1 MGPTTLVI
9 QLLLCSLAL
18 VSASASA
25 SSSVSL
31 EPQHIPMAAGNYVA
45 TSRLRRLAVEF
56 LDYYENITLAD
67 MSRDQR
73 ALPTAQDRE
82 CLVDLAL
89 LTQDVG
95 SAKMWA
101 LKMIDSWGSLP
112 SGVLYGNLRDLG
124 NYDECLN
131 VDHAVSA
138 SHSVQGKYC
147 FARFSLA
154 PSISPLLS
162 IKTAVCFPASC
173 TAANMDTLLRQL
185 FEKLLN
191 VEIGA
196 DLQLVDE
203 STCKTAQRE
212 PYDGLTIFTIV
223 LLSVLC
229 ALMLLATLYDYFF
242 VKDQKTLS
250 PVVKA
255 FSARANS
262 RVLFRVVDT
271 KSNPNIIDCL
281 HGMRCLS
288 FVWVVY
294 GHDYLV
300 AAVSP
305 NLNFIQA
312 YTWTRSAYSMLIQ
325 YGVFSV
331 DTFFFLSGLLLVV
344 IALRTMERT
353 KGKLNVPMM
362 YLHRYLRLTPVLALA
377 ILIYMKI
384 LPIVGD
390 GPLYG
395 SVTFDNYT
403 TCEETWYWSLLY
415 VQNYAT
421 EKICLGHSWYLAVD
435 MQLYII
441 APLLLI
447 VLYKWGRKGA
457 AAIFVLMLLLAA
469 SLFTIMVVG
478 KHSIFSHTA
487 DAMPR
492 IYFSTHTRASPYLI
506 GILFGYFLHVNRGKS
521 WKLSP
526 VVVFLG
532 WLVSLGLLFT
542 CIFALYGYHSNS
554 ESLPI
559 LDEAFYLTLSR
570 IAWPLGLCWVVFACM
585 HGYGGLANSF
595 LSSPL
600 WQPLS
605 RLSYSAYIFHMF
617 IESLNGGRTR
627 TSTYFSDYD
636 VMLRFWGDFGFTV
649 LLAFFAY
656 ILIEAPFGGLEAIL
670 LPIRSASPKPAP
682 VSQQKTGE
690 APDVKAPAKDFEP
703 APPLARKRSLPEV
716 SDTFEAP
723 AKDLEP
729 APPLTRKPSLP
740 EEGDKQDA
748 PTNN

>member
-1 MGPTTLVI
+1 MGTTSLVL

-18 VSASASA
+18 VSDSA

-31 EPQHIPMAAGNYVA
+31 GLQTIPMATENYVA
-45 TSRLRRLAVEF
+45 ASRLRRLAVEF
-56 LDYYENITLAD
+56 FDYYRNITLAD
-67 MSRDQR
+67 MALDMNRDQH
-73 ALPTAQDRE
+73 ALPSALDLE
-82 CLVDLAL
+82 CLADLAL
-89 LTQDVG
+89 LTQDLE
-95 SAKMWA
+95 SAEIWA
-101 LKMIDSWGSLP
+101 VRMIDSWGSLP
-112 SGVLYGNLRDLG
+112 SGILYGNLRDLG

-131 VDHAVSA
+131 IDHVVTT

-147 FARFSLA
+147 FAKVSLA
-154 PSISPLLS
+154 PSISSLLS

-173 TAANMDTLLRQL
+173 STALMDTMLRRL

-191 VEIGA
+191 VEI
-196 DLQLVDE
+196 DTDMQLVNE
-203 STCKTAQRE
+203 NTCKTAQKE

-223 LLSVLC
+223 VLSVLC
-229 ALMLLATLYDYFF
+229 ALMVLSTLYDYFF
-242 VKDQKTLS
+242 VKDQKKLS
-250 PVVKA
+250 PLVKA

-262 RVLFRVVDT
+262 RVLFRIIDT
-271 KSNPNIIDCL
+271 RSNPNIIDCL

-288 FVWVVY
+288 FIWVVY

-300 AAVSP
+300 AAMGP

-312 YTWTRSAYSMLIQ
+312 FTWTQSAYSMLIQ
-325 YGVFSV
+325 HAVYSV

-353 KGKLNVPMM
+353 KGKLNIPMM

-377 ILIYMKI
+377 IIIYMKI
-384 LPIVGD
+384 LPIVAD

-403 TCEETWYWSLLY
+403 VCEETWYWTLLY

-421 EKICLGHSWYLAVD
+421 DTICLGHSWYLAVD

-441 APLLLI
+441 SPLLLI
-447 VLYKWGRKGA
+447 ALYKWGRKGA
-457 AAIFVLMLLLAA
+457 AAIFVLMLLLA
-469 SLFTIMVVG
+469 SGLFVTMVIG
-478 KHSIFSHTA
+478 KHSLFSQTN
-487 DAMPR
+487 DAMKK

-506 GILFGYFLHVNRGKS
+506 GILFGYFVHMNRGKS
-521 WKLSP
+521 VKLNRI
-526 VVVFLG
+526 VVFLG
-532 WLVSLGLLFT
+532 WMGSLALLFT
-542 CIFALYGYHSNS
+542 CIFSLYGYHNNN

-559 LDEAFYLTLSR
+559 LNEAFYVTLTR

-617 IESLNGGRTR
+617 IESLNGGITR
-627 TSTYFSDYD
+627 TNTFFSDYE

-649 LLAFFAY
+649 LLAFFVY
-656 ILIEAPFGGLEAIL
+656 ILIEAPFGNLESL
-670 LPIRSASPKPAP
+670 FLPTHRTKEKP
-682 VSQQKTGE
+682 VLVTQHKTGE
-690 APDVKAPAKDFEP
+690 AIEAPP
-703 APPLARKRSLPEV
+703 APVPTLMTKSPLPEV
-716 SDTFEAP
+716 RSKEA
-723 AKDLEP
+723 AH
-729 APPLTRKPSLP
+729 
-740 EEGDKQDA
+740 
-748 PTNN
+748 TNN